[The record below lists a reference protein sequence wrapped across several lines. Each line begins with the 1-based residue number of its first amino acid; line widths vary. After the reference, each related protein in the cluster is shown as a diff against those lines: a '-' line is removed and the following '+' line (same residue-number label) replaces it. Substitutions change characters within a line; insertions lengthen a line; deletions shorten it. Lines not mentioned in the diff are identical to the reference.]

1 MVKILKVKKLISDE
15 KVKKMLGKKL
25 KTGFFKKIIKRDT
38 DVYNEEGKLIL
49 RFRKKVL
56 SKKSIEDAYNS
67 LIKFAHKTS
76 QIRGVAGGQKNK
88 KEQKTILNNKSVM
101 SNIVGYFDTFSPSQK
116 IIFRNAGLPIPKC
129 RETYFT
135 GKEPEKWKKVVPLI
149 KEIDKQYKLLFPKEH
164 KKQRAR
170 ARKTPFVIGKTAF
183 STITTN
189 LNWQTRVHT
198 DKGDYEKGFGNLV
211 VIEKGTYKG
220 GYTGFPQYGI
230 GVDVRTGDFLGMDV
244 HLEHANEP
252 IIGRKGKYFRLSLVS
267 YLRNKIAEKC
277 MGEKII
283 DAKNME
289 KIRILSYKKTGRL

>member
-1 MVKILKVKKLISDE
+1 MVKKLIVKKLMSDE
-15 KVKKMLGKKL
+15 KVKSMLGKKL
-25 KTGFFKKIIKRDT
+25 KTGYFKKVIKRDT
-38 DVYNEEGKLIL
+38 DVYDEDGNIIL

-56 SKKSIEDAYNS
+56 SKKNVNLAFDN

-76 QIRGVAGGQKNK
+76 QIRGTAGGVKDK
-88 KEQKTILNNKSVM
+88 KQAKLISNNKSVM
-101 SNIVGYFDTFSPSQK
+101 SNIIGYFDTFSPSQK
-116 IIFRNAGLPIPKC
+116 LVFKNAGIPIPKC

-135 GKEPEKWKKVVPLI
+135 GKEIEKWKNVVPLI

-164 KKQRAR
+164 RRQRAR

-198 DKGDYEKGFGNLV
+198 DKGDFDKGFGNLV
-211 VIEKGTYKG
+211 VIEKGDFTG

-230 GVDVRTGDFLGMDV
+230 AVDVRTGDFLGMNV

-252 IIGRKGKYFRLSLVS
+252 IKGKKGKFFRLSLVS

-277 MGEKII
+277 IGERII
-283 DAKNME
+283 HEPEMQ
-289 KIRILSYKKTGRL
+289 KIRDMAKTTYK